1 MREYPEVQLTKQ
13 SIKGKPR
20 HIICIANLGAEDFT
34 REENLAASDVSLK
47 ADYVESL

>member
-1 MREYPEVQLTKQ
+1 MREYTEVQLTKQ
-13 SIKGKPR
+13 SIKGIPR

-34 REENLAASDVSLK
+34 REENLAASDASLK